1 MFLDTSPQSIMQVDI
16 WLYTVDPI
24 DLGDVV
30 TRQLIAA
37 TGSDFEDRTVSFGDE
52 IGDICL

>member
-30 TRQLIAA
+30 TRQLVAA
-37 TGSDFEDRTVSFGDE
+37 TGTDFEDRAVGFGDE